1 MFCDRYTVAAAAKC
15 GTVSCHVSTCLTRNS
30 RCACSR
36 YKFVH
41 RGLQDG
47 FLRALLSPNDF
58 MPHGYCYLW
67 NTRLV
72 WLHVVSDSLIA
83 LAYFSIPITLVHFIR
98 KRQDLP
104 FNWMFVCFGVFILAC
119 GATHATEVWTLWH
132 ASYWLSGAVKAVT
145 ALVSVPTAIL
155 LVRLVPQA
163 LALPSP
169 EELRREIAERKRAQ
183 EALSNAKMELEVRVQ
198 ERTVELTKS
207 NAELVV
213 EITQRMRTEDALRR
227 SEERFRLLVETVQ
240 DYAIYMLD
248 PHGIVTSWN
257 VGAEHI
263 KGYRTEEIVGQHF
276 SRFFSAEDVQRGEP
290 EIELKVAVEQGR
302 FANEAWRVRK
312 DGSRFW
318 ASVVI
323 TALHD
328 QQGRLVGFSK
338 ITRDLTERKQ
348 TEQALQKA
356 MSELAHMAR
365 VTTMGELAASIA
377 HEINQPLAA
386 IVNNANASSRLLATE
401 PPDLDEVR
409 LAVADIAEAGTR
421 AGEIISRVRTFL
433 KKAVPAKIQ
442 VDINHVIREV
452 LALAPG
458 QLEKHNVSVKTELL
472 PGLAPVQG
480 DRIQLQQVLLNLIMN
495 GVEAMTSVSDRSRVL
510 VLRSRPHEPGGVL
523 VSVQDSGLGL
533 DPKNIG
539 HVFDTFF
546 TTKPEGMGMGLPIS
560 RSIVETHG
568 GRLWLTPNDG
578 QGVTFQ
584 FTLPACA

>member
-1 MFCDRYTVAAAAKC
+1 ME
-15 GTVSCHVSTCLTRNS
+15 
-30 RCACSR
+30 
-36 YKFVH
+36 
-41 RGLQDG
+41 
-47 FLRALLSPNDF
+47 FLRAVFSPNDF

-72 WLHVVSDSLIA
+72 WLHVISDSLIA
-83 LAYFSIPITLVHFIR
+83 LAYFSIPITLVYFIR
-98 KRQDLP
+98 KRRDLP

-119 GATHATEVWTLWH
+119 GVTHAMEVWTLWR
-132 ASYWLSGAVKAVT
+132 ATYWLSGAVKALT
-145 ALVSVPTAIL
+145 AFVSVPTAVL

-183 EALSNAKMELEVRVQ
+183 EALNNAKMELEVRVQ
-198 ERTVELTKS
+198 ERTAELS
-207 NAELVV
+207 EANAELVV
-213 EITQRMRTEDALRR
+213 EIAQRKLTEEELRR
-227 SEERFRLLVETVQ
+227 TEERFRLLVETVQ

-248 PHGIVTSWN
+248 PAGIVTSWN

-263 KGYRTEEIVGQHF
+263 KGYRTEEIIGQHF
-276 SRFFSAEDVQRGEP
+276 SRFFSAEDVERGEP
-290 EIELKVAVEQGR
+290 EMELEVAVEQSR
-302 FANEAWRVRK
+302 FSSEVWRVRK

-328 QQGRLVGFSK
+328 QQGKLVGFSK
-338 ITRDLTERKQ
+338 ITRDLTECKQ
-348 TEQALQKA
+348 TEQALQNA
-356 MSELAHMAR
+356 TAELAHMAR

-386 IVNNANASSRLLATE
+386 IVNNANASRRLLASE

-409 LAVADIAEAGTR
+409 VALADIAEAGTR
-421 AGEIISRVRTFL
+421 AGEIISRIRAFL
-433 KKAVPAKIQ
+433 KKAVPAKTR
-442 VDINHVIREV
+442 VDINQVIREV
-452 LALAPG
+452 LAVTPG
-458 QLEKHNVSVKTELL
+458 ELDKHQISVRTELL

-480 DRIQLQQVLLNLIMN
+480 DRIQLQQVILNLIVN
-495 GVEAMTSVSDRSRVL
+495 GIDAMTSVTDRPRVL
-510 VLRSRPHEPGGVL
+510 LVRSQPQESGGVL
-523 VSVQDSGLGL
+523 VSVQDSGAGL

-539 HVFDTFF
+539 HLFDPFF

>member
-1 MFCDRYTVAAAAKC
+1 ME
-15 GTVSCHVSTCLTRNS
+15 
-30 RCACSR
+30 
-36 YKFVH
+36 
-41 RGLQDG
+41 
-47 FLRALLSPNDF
+47 FLRAVFSPNDF

-67 NTRLV
+67 NTPLV
-72 WLHVVSDSLIA
+72 WLHVISDSLIA
-83 LAYFSIPITLVHFIR
+83 LAYFSIPITLVYFIR
-98 KRQDLP
+98 KRRDLP

-119 GATHATEVWTLWH
+119 GVTHAMEVWTLWR
-132 ASYWLSGAVKAVT
+132 ATYWLSGAVKALT
-145 ALVSVPTAIL
+145 AFVSVPTAVL

-183 EALSNAKMELEVRVQ
+183 EALNNAKMELEVRVQ
-198 ERTVELTKS
+198 ERTAELS
-207 NAELVV
+207 EANAELVV
-213 EITQRMRTEDALRR
+213 EIAQRKLTEEELRR
-227 SEERFRLLVETVQ
+227 TEERFRLLVETVQ

-248 PHGIVTSWN
+248 PAGIVTSWN

-263 KGYRTEEIVGQHF
+263 KGYRTEEIIGQHF
-276 SRFFSAEDVQRGEP
+276 SRFFSAEDVERGEP
-290 EIELKVAVEQGR
+290 EMELEVAVEQSR
-302 FANEAWRVRK
+302 FSSEVWRVRK

-328 QQGRLVGFSK
+328 QQGKLVGFSK
-338 ITRDLTERKQ
+338 ITRDLTECKQ
-348 TEQALQKA
+348 TEQALQNA
-356 MSELAHMAR
+356 TAELAHMAR

-386 IVNNANASSRLLATE
+386 IVNNANASRRLLASE

-409 LAVADIAEAGTR
+409 VALADIAEAGTR
-421 AGEIISRVRTFL
+421 AGEIISRIRAFL
-433 KKAVPAKIQ
+433 KKAVPAKTR
-442 VDINHVIREV
+442 VDINQVIREV
-452 LALAPG
+452 LAVTPG
-458 QLEKHNVSVKTELL
+458 ELDKHQISVRTELL

-480 DRIQLQQVLLNLIMN
+480 DRIQLQQVILNLIVN
-495 GVEAMTSVSDRSRVL
+495 GIDAMTSVTDRPRVL
-510 VLRSRPHEPGGVL
+510 LVRSQPQESGGVL
-523 VSVQDSGLGL
+523 VSVQDSGAGL

-539 HVFDTFF
+539 HLFDPFF

>member
-1 MFCDRYTVAAAAKC
+1 ME
-15 GTVSCHVSTCLTRNS
+15 
-30 RCACSR
+30 
-36 YKFVH
+36 
-41 RGLQDG
+41 
-47 FLRALLSPNDF
+47 FLRAFLSPNDF

-72 WLHVVSDSLIA
+72 WLHVISDSLIA

-98 KRQDLP
+98 KRRDLP

-119 GATHATEVWTLWH
+119 GATHAMEVWTLWH

-183 EALSNAKMELEVRVQ
+183 EALNNAKMELEVRVQ
-198 ERTVELTKS
+198 ERTAELS
-207 NAELVV
+207 EANAELVV
-213 EITQRMRTEDALRR
+213 EIAQRKLTEEELRR
-227 SEERFRLLVETVQ
+227 TEERFRLLVETVQ

-248 PHGIVTSWN
+248 PAGIVTSWN

-263 KGYRTEEIVGQHF
+263 KGYRTEEIIGQHF
-276 SRFFSAEDVQRGEP
+276 SRFFSAEDVERGEP
-290 EIELKVAVEQGR
+290 EMELEVAVEQSR
-302 FANEAWRVRK
+302 FSSEVWRVRK

-328 QQGRLVGFSK
+328 QQGKLVGFSK

-348 TEQALQKA
+348 TEQALQNA
-356 MSELAHMAR
+356 TAELAHMAR

-386 IVNNANASSRLLATE
+386 IVNNANASSRLLASE

-409 LAVADIAEAGTR
+409 VALADIAEAGTR
-421 AGEIISRVRTFL
+421 AGEIISRIRAFL
-433 KKAVPAKIQ
+433 KKAVPAKTR
-442 VDINHVIREV
+442 VDINQVIREV
-452 LALAPG
+452 LAVTPG
-458 QLEKHNVSVKTELL
+458 ELDKHQGSVRTELL

-480 DRIQLQQVLLNLIMN
+480 DRIQLQQVILNLIVN
-495 GVEAMTSVSDRSRVL
+495 GIDAMTSVTDRPRVL
-510 VLRSRPHEPGGVL
+510 LVRSQPQESGGVL
-523 VSVQDSGLGL
+523 VSVQDSGAGL

-539 HVFDTFF
+539 HLFDPFF

>member
-1 MFCDRYTVAAAAKC
+1 
-15 GTVSCHVSTCLTRNS
+15 LT
-30 RCACSR
+30 A
-36 YKFVH
+36 F
-41 RGLQDG
+41 
-47 FLRALLSPNDF
+47 
-58 MPHGYCYLW
+58 
-67 NTRLV
+67 
-72 WLHVVSDSLIA
+72 
-83 LAYFSIPITLVHFIR
+83 
-98 KRQDLP
+98 
-104 FNWMFVCFGVFILAC
+104 
-119 GATHATEVWTLWH
+119 
-132 ASYWLSGAVKAVT
+132 
-145 ALVSVPTAIL
+145 VSVPTAVL

-183 EALSNAKMELEVRVQ
+183 EALNNAKMELEVRVQ
-198 ERTVELTKS
+198 ERTAELS
-207 NAELVV
+207 EANAELVV
-213 EITQRMRTEDALRR
+213 EIAQRKLTEEELRR
-227 SEERFRLLVETVQ
+227 TEERFRLLVETVQ

-248 PHGIVTSWN
+248 PAGIVTSWN

-263 KGYRTEEIVGQHF
+263 KGYRTEEIIGQHF
-276 SRFFSAEDVQRGEP
+276 SRFFSAEDVERGEP
-290 EIELKVAVEQGR
+290 EMELEVAVEQSR
-302 FANEAWRVRK
+302 FSSEVWRVRK

-328 QQGRLVGFSK
+328 QQGKLVGFSK

-348 TEQALQKA
+348 TEQALQNA
-356 MSELAHMAR
+356 TAELAHMAR

-386 IVNNANASSRLLATE
+386 IVNNANASSRLLASE

-409 LAVADIAEAGTR
+409 VALADIAEAGTR
-421 AGEIISRVRTFL
+421 AGEIISRIRAFL
-433 KKAVPAKIQ
+433 KKAVPAKTR
-442 VDINHVIREV
+442 VDINQVIREV
-452 LALAPG
+452 LAVTPG
-458 QLEKHNVSVKTELL
+458 ELDKHQVSVRTELL

-480 DRIQLQQVLLNLIMN
+480 DRIQLQQVILNLIVN
-495 GVEAMTSVSDRSRVL
+495 GIDAMTSVTDRPRVL
-510 VLRSRPHEPGGVL
+510 LVRSQPQESGGVL
-523 VSVQDSGLGL
+523 VSVQDSGAGL

-539 HVFDTFF
+539 HLFDPFF

>member
-1 MFCDRYTVAAAAKC
+1 MD
-15 GTVSCHVSTCLTRNS
+15 
-30 RCACSR
+30 
-36 YKFVH
+36 
-41 RGLQDG
+41 
-47 FLRALLSPNDF
+47 FLRAFLSPNDF

-83 LAYFSIPITLVHFIR
+83 LAYFSIPITLIHFIR
-98 KRQDLP
+98 KRRDLP

-119 GATHATEVWTLWH
+119 GATHAMEVWTLWH

-145 ALVSVPTAIL
+145 ALVSVPTSIL

-169 EELRREIAERKRAQ
+169 EELRHEIAERKRAQ

-207 NAELVV
+207 NAALVV
-213 EITQRMRTEDALRR
+213 EIAQRMRTEDALRR

-248 PHGIVTSWN
+248 PNGIVTSWN

-276 SRFFSAEDVQRGEP
+276 SRFFSAEDVECGEP
-290 EIELKVAVEQGR
+290 EMELKVAVEQGR

-328 QQGRLVGFSK
+328 QPGRLVGFSK

-386 IVNNANASSRLLATE
+386 IVNNANASSRLLATK

-433 KKAVPAKIQ
+433 KKAAPAKAQ
-442 VDINHVIREV
+442 VDINQVIREV

-458 QLEKHNVSVKTELL
+458 QLEKHNVSVRTELL
-472 PGLAPVQG
+472 PGLAPVRG

-510 VLRSRPHEPGGVL
+510 VLRSQPHESGGVL

-539 HVFDTFF
+539 HVFDAFF

>member
-1 MFCDRYTVAAAAKC
+1 ME
-15 GTVSCHVSTCLTRNS
+15 
-30 RCACSR
+30 
-36 YKFVH
+36 
-41 RGLQDG
+41 
-47 FLRALLSPNDF
+47 FLRAVFSPDDF
-58 MPHGYCYLW
+58 MPHGYCFLW

-72 WLHVVSDSLIA
+72 WLHVISDSLIA
-83 LAYFSIPITLVHFIR
+83 LAYFSIPVTLVYFIR
-98 KRQDLP
+98 KRRDLP

-119 GATHATEVWTLWH
+119 GATHAMEVWTLWR
-132 ASYWLSGAVKAVT
+132 ATYWLSGAVKALT
-145 ALVSVPTAIL
+145 AFVSVPTAVL
-155 LVRLVPQA
+155 LVRLVPKA

-183 EALSNAKMELEVRVQ
+183 EALNNAKMELEVRVQ
-198 ERTVELTKS
+198 ERTAELS
-207 NAELVV
+207 EANAELVV
-213 EITQRMRTEDALRR
+213 EIAQRKLTEEELRR
-227 SEERFRLLVETVQ
+227 TEERFRLLVETVQ

-248 PHGIVTSWN
+248 PAGIVTSWN

-263 KGYRTEEIVGQHF
+263 KGYRTEEIIGQHF
-276 SRFFSAEDVQRGEP
+276 SRFFSAEDVERGEP
-290 EIELKVAVEQGR
+290 EMELEVAVEQSR
-302 FANEAWRVRK
+302 FSSEVWRVRK

-328 QQGRLVGFSK
+328 QQGKLVGFSK

-348 TEQALQKA
+348 TEQALQNA
-356 MSELAHMAR
+356 TAELAHMAR

-386 IVNNANASSRLLATE
+386 IVNNANASSRLLASE

-409 LAVADIAEAGTR
+409 VALADIAEAGTR
-421 AGEIISRVRTFL
+421 AGEIISRIRAFL
-433 KKAVPAKIQ
+433 KKAVPAKTR
-442 VDINHVIREV
+442 VDINQVIREV
-452 LALAPG
+452 LAVTPG
-458 QLEKHNVSVKTELL
+458 ELDKHQVSVRTELL

-480 DRIQLQQVLLNLIMN
+480 DRIQLQQVILNLIVN
-495 GVEAMTSVSDRSRVL
+495 GIDAMTSVTDRPRVL
-510 VLRSRPHEPGGVL
+510 LVRSQPQESGGVL
-523 VSVQDSGLGL
+523 VSVQDSGAGL

-539 HVFDTFF
+539 HLFDPFF

>member
-1 MFCDRYTVAAAAKC
+1 
-15 GTVSCHVSTCLTRNS
+15 
-30 RCACSR
+30 
-36 YKFVH
+36 
-41 RGLQDG
+41 
-47 FLRALLSPNDF
+47 
-58 MPHGYCYLW
+58 
-67 NTRLV
+67 
-72 WLHVVSDSLIA
+72 
-83 LAYFSIPITLVHFIR
+83 
-98 KRQDLP
+98 
-104 FNWMFVCFGVFILAC
+104 
-119 GATHATEVWTLWH
+119 
-132 ASYWLSGAVKAVT
+132 
-145 ALVSVPTAIL
+145 
-155 LVRLVPQA
+155 
-163 LALPSP
+163 
-169 EELRREIAERKRAQ
+169 
-183 EALSNAKMELEVRVQ
+183 MELEVRVQ

-290 EIELKVAVEQGR
+290 EMELKVAVEQGR

-365 VTTMGELAASIA
+365 VTTMGELTASVA

-386 IVNNANASSRLLATE
+386 VVNNANACSRMLANQS
-401 PPDLDEVR
+401 PDIEELRE
-409 LAVADIAEAGTR
+409 AVIDIAQSATR
-421 AGEIISRVRTFL
+421 ASEIVS
-433 KKAVPAKIQ
+433 
-442 VDINHVIREV
+442 HIRAFFKGTSQDRAPIDLNQIIHEV
-452 LALAPG
+452 LSLTVAEA
-458 QLEKHNVSVKTELL
+458 EKNRVAVQTDLGGELPTVL
-472 PGLAPVQG
+472 GV
-480 DRIQLQQVLLNLIMN
+480 RVELQQVVLNLVMN
-495 GVEAMTSVSDRSRVL
+495 GIESMTSVKGERKLQISSQQQ
-510 VLRSRPHEPGGVL
+510 EPGKLL
-523 VSVQDSGLGL
+523 VTVQDSGGGL
-533 DPKNIG
+533 DPQHAVHI
-539 HVFDTFF
+539 FDSFF

-560 RSIVETHG
+560 RSIVEAHG
-568 GRLWLTPNDG
+568 GQLRLVPLPR
-578 QGVTFQ
+578 QGATFQ

>member
-1 MFCDRYTVAAAAKC
+1 ME
-15 GTVSCHVSTCLTRNS
+15 
-30 RCACSR
+30 
-36 YKFVH
+36 
-41 RGLQDG
+41 
-47 FLRALLSPNDF
+47 FLRAFLSPNDF

-72 WLHVVSDSLIA
+72 WLHVISDSLIA

-98 KRQDLP
+98 KRRDLP

-119 GATHATEVWTLWH
+119 GATHAMEVWTLWH
-132 ASYWLSGAVKAVT
+132 ANYWLSGAVKAVT

-183 EALSNAKMELEVRVQ
+183 EALNNAKMELEVRVQ

-213 EITQRMRTEDALRR
+213 EIAQRKLTEEELRR

-248 PHGIVTSWN
+248 PAGIVTSWN

-263 KGYRTEEIVGQHF
+263 KGYRTEEIIGQHF
-276 SRFFSAEDVQRGEP
+276 SRFFSAEDVERGEP
-290 EIELKVAVEQGR
+290 EMELEVAVEQSR
-302 FANEAWRVRK
+302 FSSEVWRVRK

-328 QQGRLVGFSK
+328 QQGKLVGFSK

-348 TEQALQKA
+348 TEQALQNA
-356 MSELAHMAR
+356 TAELAHMAR

-386 IVNNANASSRLLATE
+386 IVNNANASSRLLASE

-409 LAVADIAEAGTR
+409 VALADIAEAGTR
-421 AGEIISRVRTFL
+421 AGEIISRIRAFL
-433 KKAVPAKIQ
+433 KKAVPAKTR
-442 VDINHVIREV
+442 VDINQVIREV
-452 LALAPG
+452 LAVTPG
-458 QLEKHNVSVKTELL
+458 ELDKHQVSVRTELL

-480 DRIQLQQVLLNLIMN
+480 DRIQLQQVILNLIVN
-495 GVEAMTSVSDRSRVL
+495 GIDAMTSVTDRPRVL
-510 VLRSRPHEPGGVL
+510 LVRSQPQESGGVL
-523 VSVQDSGLGL
+523 VSVQDSGAGL

-539 HVFDTFF
+539 HLFDPFF

>member
-1 MFCDRYTVAAAAKC
+1 ME
-15 GTVSCHVSTCLTRNS
+15 
-30 RCACSR
+30 
-36 YKFVH
+36 
-41 RGLQDG
+41 
-47 FLRALLSPNDF
+47 FLRAVFSPDDF
-58 MPHGYCYLW
+58 MPHGYCFLW

-72 WLHVVSDSLIA
+72 WLHVISDSLIA
-83 LAYFSIPITLVHFIR
+83 LAYFSIPVTLVYFIR
-98 KRQDLP
+98 KRRDLP
-104 FNWMFVCFGVFILAC
+104 FNWIFVCFGVFILAC
-119 GATHATEVWTLWH
+119 GATHAMEVWTLWR
-132 ASYWLSGAVKAVT
+132 ATYWLSGAVKALT
-145 ALVSVPTAIL
+145 AFVSVPTAVL
-155 LVRLVPQA
+155 LVRLVPKA

-183 EALSNAKMELEVRVQ
+183 EALNNAKMELEVRVQ
-198 ERTVELTKS
+198 ERTAELS
-207 NAELVV
+207 EANAELVV
-213 EITQRMRTEDALRR
+213 EIAQRKLTEEELRR
-227 SEERFRLLVETVQ
+227 TEERFRLLVETVQ

-248 PHGIVTSWN
+248 PAGIVTSWN

-263 KGYRTEEIVGQHF
+263 KGYRTEEIIGQHF
-276 SRFFSAEDVQRGEP
+276 SRFFSAEDVERGEP
-290 EIELKVAVEQGR
+290 EMELEVAVEQSR
-302 FANEAWRVRK
+302 FSSEVWRVRK

-328 QQGRLVGFSK
+328 QQGKLVGFSK

-348 TEQALQKA
+348 TEQALQNA
-356 MSELAHMAR
+356 TAELAHMAR

-386 IVNNANASSRLLATE
+386 IVNNANASSRLLASE

-409 LAVADIAEAGTR
+409 VALADIAEAGTR
-421 AGEIISRVRTFL
+421 AGEIISRIRAFL
-433 KKAVPAKIQ
+433 KKAVPAKTR
-442 VDINHVIREV
+442 VDINQVIREV
-452 LALAPG
+452 LAVTPG
-458 QLEKHNVSVKTELL
+458 ELDKHQVSVRTELL

-480 DRIQLQQVLLNLIMN
+480 DRIQLQQVILNLIVN
-495 GVEAMTSVSDRSRVL
+495 GIDAMTSVTDRPRILL
-510 VLRSRPHEPGGVL
+510 VRSQPQESGGVL
-523 VSVQDSGLGL
+523 VSVQDSGAGL

-539 HVFDTFF
+539 HLFDPFF

>member
-1 MFCDRYTVAAAAKC
+1 MD
-15 GTVSCHVSTCLTRNS
+15 
-30 RCACSR
+30 
-36 YKFVH
+36 
-41 RGLQDG
+41 
-47 FLRALLSPNDF
+47 FLRAFLSPNDF

-98 KRQDLP
+98 KRRDLP

-119 GATHATEVWTLWH
+119 GATHAMEVWTLWH

-145 ALVSVPTAIL
+145 AFVSVPTAIL

-213 EITQRMRTEDALRR
+213 EIAQRKRTEDALRR

-248 PHGIVTSWN
+248 PNGIVTSWN

-276 SRFFSAEDVQRGEP
+276 SRFFSAEDVECGEP
-290 EIELKVAVEQGR
+290 EMELKVAVEQGR
-302 FANEAWRVRK
+302 FANEVWRVRK

-338 ITRDLTERKQ
+338 ITRDLTQRKQ

-409 LAVADIAEAGTR
+409 LAVAEIAEAGTR

-433 KKAVPAKIQ
+433 KKVVPAKTQ
-442 VDINHVIREV
+442 VDINQVIREV
-452 LALAPG
+452 LALTPS
-458 QLEKHNVSVKTELL
+458 QLEKHNISVRTELL

-510 VLRSRPHEPGGVL
+510 VLRSQPHESGGVL

-539 HVFDTFF
+539 HVFDAFF
-546 TTKPEGMGMGLPIS
+546 TTKSEGMGMGLPIS

>member
-1 MFCDRYTVAAAAKC
+1 MD
-15 GTVSCHVSTCLTRNS
+15 
-30 RCACSR
+30 
-36 YKFVH
+36 
-41 RGLQDG
+41 
-47 FLRALLSPNDF
+47 FLRAFFSPNDF

-98 KRQDLP
+98 KRRDLP

-119 GATHATEVWTLWH
+119 GATHAMEVWTLWH

-145 ALVSVPTAIL
+145 ALVSVPPAIL

-213 EITQRMRTEDALRR
+213 EIAQRMRTEDALRR

-248 PHGIVTSWN
+248 PNGIVTSWN

-276 SRFFSAEDVQRGEP
+276 SRFFSAEDVECGEP
-290 EIELKVAVEQGR
+290 EMELKVAVEQGR

-433 KKAVPAKIQ
+433 KKVVPAKTQ
-442 VDINHVIREV
+442 VDINQVIREV
-452 LALAPG
+452 LALTPS
-458 QLEKHNVSVKTELL
+458 QLEKHNISVRTELL

-495 GVEAMTSVSDRSRVL
+495 GVEAMTSVRDRSRVL
-510 VLRSRPHEPGGVL
+510 VLRSQPHESGGVL

-539 HVFDTFF
+539 HVFDAFF
-546 TTKPEGMGMGLPIS
+546 TTKSEGMGMGLPIS

>member
-1 MFCDRYTVAAAAKC
+1 MD
-15 GTVSCHVSTCLTRNS
+15 
-30 RCACSR
+30 
-36 YKFVH
+36 
-41 RGLQDG
+41 
-47 FLRALLSPNDF
+47 FLRAFFSPNDF

-98 KRQDLP
+98 KRRDLP

-119 GATHATEVWTLWH
+119 GTTHAMEVWTLWH

-169 EELRREIAERKRAQ
+169 EELRGEIVERKRAQ

-207 NAELVV
+207 NAELVI
-213 EITQRMRTEDALRR
+213 EIAQRKRTEDALRR

-248 PHGIVTSWN
+248 PNGIVTSWN

-276 SRFFSAEDVQRGEP
+276 SRFFSAEDVKCGEP
-290 EIELKVAVEQGR
+290 EMELKAAVERGR
-302 FANEAWRVRK
+302 FAHEVWRVRK

-328 QQGRLVGFSK
+328 PQGRLVGFSK

-386 IVNNANASSRLLATE
+386 IVNNANASSRLLASE

-433 KKAVPAKIQ
+433 KKAVPAKTQ
-442 VDINHVIREV
+442 VDINQVIREV

-458 QLEKHNVSVKTELL
+458 QLEKHNISVRTELL

-495 GVEAMTSVSDRSRVL
+495 GVEAMSSVSDRSRVL
-510 VLRSRPHEPGGVL
+510 VLRSQPHESGGVL
-523 VSVQDSGLGL
+523 VSVQDSGGGL
-533 DPKNIG
+533 DPKNIA
-539 HVFDTFF
+539 HLFDAFF

-568 GRLWLTPNDG
+568 GRLWLIPNDG

>member
-1 MFCDRYTVAAAAKC
+1 MD
-15 GTVSCHVSTCLTRNS
+15 
-30 RCACSR
+30 
-36 YKFVH
+36 
-41 RGLQDG
+41 
-47 FLRALLSPNDF
+47 FLRAFLSPNDF

-98 KRQDLP
+98 KRRDLP

-119 GATHATEVWTLWH
+119 GATHAMEVWTLWH

-145 ALVSVPTAIL
+145 ALVSVPTSIL

-169 EELRREIAERKRAQ
+169 EELRHEIAERKRAQ

-213 EITQRMRTEDALRR
+213 EIAQRMRTEDALRR

-248 PHGIVTSWN
+248 PNGIVTSWN

-276 SRFFSAEDVQRGEP
+276 SRFFSAEDVECGEP
-290 EIELKVAVEQGR
+290 EMELKVAVEQGR

-328 QQGRLVGFSK
+328 QPGRLVGFSK

-386 IVNNANASSRLLATE
+386 IVNNANASSRLLATK

-433 KKAVPAKIQ
+433 KKAAPAKTQ
-442 VDINHVIREV
+442 VDINQVIREV

-458 QLEKHNVSVKTELL
+458 QLEKHNVSVRTELL
-472 PGLAPVQG
+472 PGLAPVRG

-510 VLRSRPHEPGGVL
+510 VLRSQPHESGGVL

-539 HVFDTFF
+539 HVFDAFF

>member
-1 MFCDRYTVAAAAKC
+1 MD
-15 GTVSCHVSTCLTRNS
+15 
-30 RCACSR
+30 
-36 YKFVH
+36 
-41 RGLQDG
+41 
-47 FLRALLSPNDF
+47 FLRAFLSPNDF

-98 KRQDLP
+98 KRRDLP

-119 GATHATEVWTLWH
+119 GATHAMEVWTLWH

-213 EITQRMRTEDALRR
+213 EIAQRMRTEDALRR

-248 PHGIVTSWN
+248 PNGIVTSWN

-276 SRFFSAEDVQRGEP
+276 SRFFSAEDVECGEP
-290 EIELKVAVEQGR
+290 EMELKVAVEQGR

-433 KKAVPAKIQ
+433 KKVVPAKTQ
-442 VDINHVIREV
+442 VDINQVIREV
-452 LALAPG
+452 LALTPS
-458 QLEKHNVSVKTELL
+458 QLEKHNISVRTELL

-495 GVEAMTSVSDRSRVL
+495 GVEAMTSVRDRSRVL
-510 VLRSRPHEPGGVL
+510 VLRSQPHESGGVL

-539 HVFDTFF
+539 HVFDAFF
-546 TTKPEGMGMGLPIS
+546 TTKSEGMGMGLPIS

>member
-1 MFCDRYTVAAAAKC
+1 MEDYRM
-15 GTVSCHVSTCLTRNS
+15 
-30 RCACSR
+30 
-36 YKFVH
+36 
-41 RGLQDG
+41 D
-47 FLRALLSPNDF
+47 FLRAFFSPNDF

-83 LAYFSIPITLVHFIR
+83 LAYFSIPITLVRFIR
-98 KRQDLP
+98 KRRDLP

-119 GATHATEVWTLWH
+119 GATHAMEVWTLWH

-145 ALVSVPTAIL
+145 ALISVPTAIL

-198 ERTVELTKS
+198 ERTAELS
-207 NAELVV
+207 EANAELVV
-213 EITQRMRTEDALRR
+213 EIAQRKLTEEELRR
-227 SEERFRLLVETVQ
+227 TEERFRLLVETVQ

-248 PHGIVTSWN
+248 PAGIVTSWN

-263 KGYRTEEIVGQHF
+263 KGYRTEEIIGQHF
-276 SRFFSAEDVQRGEP
+276 SRFFSAEDVERGEP
-290 EIELKVAVEQGR
+290 EMELEVAVEQSR
-302 FANEAWRVRK
+302 FSSEVWRVRK

-328 QQGRLVGFSK
+328 QQGKLVGFSK

-348 TEQALQKA
+348 TEQALQNA
-356 MSELAHMAR
+356 TAELAHMAR

-386 IVNNANASSRLLATE
+386 IVNNANASSRLLASE

-409 LAVADIAEAGTR
+409 VALADIAEAGTR
-421 AGEIISRVRTFL
+421 AGEIISRIRAFL
-433 KKAVPAKIQ
+433 KKAVPAKTR
-442 VDINHVIREV
+442 VDINQVIREV
-452 LALAPG
+452 LAVTPG
-458 QLEKHNVSVKTELL
+458 ELDKHQVSVRTELL

-480 DRIQLQQVLLNLIMN
+480 DRIQLQQVILNLIVN
-495 GVEAMTSVSDRSRVL
+495 GIDAMTSVTDRPRVL
-510 VLRSRPHEPGGVL
+510 LVRSQPQESGGVL
-523 VSVQDSGLGL
+523 VSVQDSGAGL

-539 HVFDTFF
+539 HLFDPFF

>member
-1 MFCDRYTVAAAAKC
+1 MEDYRM
-15 GTVSCHVSTCLTRNS
+15 
-30 RCACSR
+30 
-36 YKFVH
+36 
-41 RGLQDG
+41 D

-98 KRQDLP
+98 KRRDLP

-119 GATHATEVWTLWH
+119 GATHAMEVWTLWH

-145 ALVSVPTAIL
+145 ALVSVPTAML

-213 EITQRMRTEDALRR
+213 EIAQRMRTEDALRH

-248 PHGIVTSWN
+248 PNGIVTSWN

-276 SRFFSAEDVQRGEP
+276 SRFFSAEDVECGEP
-290 EIELKVAVEQGR
+290 EMELKAAVEQGR

-433 KKAVPAKIQ
+433 KKVVPAKTQ
-442 VDINHVIREV
+442 VDINQVIREV
-452 LALAPG
+452 LALTPS
-458 QLEKHNVSVKTELL
+458 QLEKHNISVRTELL

-510 VLRSRPHEPGGVL
+510 VLRSQPHESGGVL

-539 HVFDTFF
+539 HVFDAFF
-546 TTKPEGMGMGLPIS
+546 TTKSEGMGMGLPIS

>member
-1 MFCDRYTVAAAAKC
+1 ME
-15 GTVSCHVSTCLTRNS
+15 
-30 RCACSR
+30 
-36 YKFVH
+36 
-41 RGLQDG
+41 
-47 FLRALLSPNDF
+47 FLRAVFSPDDF
-58 MPHGYCYLW
+58 MPHGYCFLW

-72 WLHVVSDSLIA
+72 WLHVISDSLIA
-83 LAYFSIPITLVHFIR
+83 LAYFSIPVTLVYFIR
-98 KRQDLP
+98 KRRDLP
-104 FNWMFVCFGVFILAC
+104 FNWIFVCFGVFILAC
-119 GATHATEVWTLWH
+119 GATHAMEVWTLWR
-132 ASYWLSGAVKAVT
+132 ATYWLSGAVKALT
-145 ALVSVPTAIL
+145 AFVSVPTAVL
-155 LVRLVPQA
+155 LVRLVPRA

-183 EALSNAKMELEVRVQ
+183 EALNNAKMELEVRVQ
-198 ERTVELTKS
+198 ERTAELS
-207 NAELVV
+207 EANAELVV
-213 EITQRMRTEDALRR
+213 EIAQRKLTEEELRR
-227 SEERFRLLVETVQ
+227 TEERFRLLVETVQ

-248 PHGIVTSWN
+248 PAGIVTSWN

-263 KGYRTEEIVGQHF
+263 KGYRTEEIIGQHF
-276 SRFFSAEDVQRGEP
+276 SRFFSAEDVERGEP
-290 EIELKVAVEQGR
+290 EMELEVAVEQSR
-302 FANEAWRVRK
+302 FSSEVWRVRK

-328 QQGRLVGFSK
+328 QQGKLVGFSK

-348 TEQALQKA
+348 TEQALQNA
-356 MSELAHMAR
+356 TAELAHMAR

-386 IVNNANASSRLLATE
+386 IVNNANASSRLLASE

-409 LAVADIAEAGTR
+409 VALADIAEAGTR
-421 AGEIISRVRTFL
+421 AGEIISRIRAFL
-433 KKAVPAKIQ
+433 KKAVPAKTR
-442 VDINHVIREV
+442 VDINQVIREV
-452 LALAPG
+452 LAVTPG
-458 QLEKHNVSVKTELL
+458 ELDKHQVSVRTELL

-480 DRIQLQQVLLNLIMN
+480 DRIQLQQVILNLIVN
-495 GVEAMTSVSDRSRVL
+495 GIDAMTSVTDRPRILL
-510 VLRSRPHEPGGVL
+510 VRSQPQESGGVL
-523 VSVQDSGLGL
+523 VSVQDSGAGL

-539 HVFDTFF
+539 HLFDPFF

>member
-1 MFCDRYTVAAAAKC
+1 MD
-15 GTVSCHVSTCLTRNS
+15 
-30 RCACSR
+30 
-36 YKFVH
+36 
-41 RGLQDG
+41 
-47 FLRALLSPNDF
+47 FLRAFLSPNDF

-98 KRQDLP
+98 KRRDLP

-119 GATHATEVWTLWH
+119 GATHAMEVWTLWH

-169 EELRREIAERKRAQ
+169 EELRGEIAERKRAQ

-207 NAELVV
+207 NAELVI
-213 EITQRMRTEDALRR
+213 EIAQRKRTEDALRR

-248 PHGIVTSWN
+248 PNGIVTSWN

-276 SRFFSAEDVQRGEP
+276 SRFFSAEDVERGEP
-290 EIELKVAVEQGR
+290 EMELKVAVERGR

-328 QQGRLVGFSK
+328 PQGRLVGFSK

-386 IVNNANASSRLLATE
+386 IVNNANASSRLLASE

-433 KKAVPAKIQ
+433 KKVVPAKTQ
-442 VDINHVIREV
+442 VDINQVIREV
-452 LALAPG
+452 LALTPS
-458 QLEKHNVSVKTELL
+458 QLEKHNISVRTELL

-510 VLRSRPHEPGGVL
+510 VLRSQPHESGGVL

-533 DPKNIG
+533 DPRNIG
-539 HVFDTFF
+539 HVFDAFF
-546 TTKPEGMGMGLPIS
+546 TTKSEGMGMGLPIS

>member
-1 MFCDRYTVAAAAKC
+1 MD
-15 GTVSCHVSTCLTRNS
+15 
-30 RCACSR
+30 
-36 YKFVH
+36 
-41 RGLQDG
+41 
-47 FLRALLSPNDF
+47 FLRAFLSPNDF

-98 KRQDLP
+98 KRRDLP

-119 GATHATEVWTLWH
+119 GATHAMEVWTLWH

-169 EELRREIAERKRAQ
+169 EELRREIAERKHAQ

-213 EITQRMRTEDALRR
+213 EIAQRMRTEDALRR

-248 PHGIVTSWN
+248 PNGIVTSWN

-276 SRFFSAEDVQRGEP
+276 SRFFSAEDVECGEP
-290 EIELKVAVEQGR
+290 EMELKVAVEQGR

-433 KKAVPAKIQ
+433 KKVVPAKTQ
-442 VDINHVIREV
+442 VDINQVIREV
-452 LALAPG
+452 LALTPS
-458 QLEKHNVSVKTELL
+458 QLEKHNISVRTELL

-495 GVEAMTSVSDRSRVL
+495 GVEAMTSVRDRSRVL
-510 VLRSRPHEPGGVL
+510 VLRSQPHESGGVL

-539 HVFDTFF
+539 HVFDAFF
-546 TTKPEGMGMGLPIS
+546 TTKSEGMGMGLPIS

>member
-1 MFCDRYTVAAAAKC
+1 MD
-15 GTVSCHVSTCLTRNS
+15 
-30 RCACSR
+30 
-36 YKFVH
+36 
-41 RGLQDG
+41 
-47 FLRALLSPNDF
+47 FLRAFLSPNDF

-98 KRQDLP
+98 KRRDLP

-119 GATHATEVWTLWH
+119 GATHAMEVWTLWH

-169 EELRREIAERKRAQ
+169 EELRGEIAERKRAQ

-213 EITQRMRTEDALRR
+213 EIAQRMRTEDALRR

-248 PHGIVTSWN
+248 PNGIVTSWN

-276 SRFFSAEDVQRGEP
+276 SRFFSAEDVECGEP
-290 EIELKVAVEQGR
+290 EMELKVAVEQGR

-338 ITRDLTERKQ
+338 ITRDLTERKK

-433 KKAVPAKIQ
+433 KKAVPPKTQ
-442 VDINHVIREV
+442 VDINQVIREV
-452 LALAPG
+452 LALTPS
-458 QLEKHNVSVKTELL
+458 QLEKHNVSIRTELL

-510 VLRSRPHEPGGVL
+510 VLRSQPHESGGVL

-539 HVFDTFF
+539 HVFDAFF

>member
-1 MFCDRYTVAAAAKC
+1 MD
-15 GTVSCHVSTCLTRNS
+15 
-30 RCACSR
+30 
-36 YKFVH
+36 
-41 RGLQDG
+41 
-47 FLRALLSPNDF
+47 FLGAFFSPNDF

-98 KRQDLP
+98 KRRDLP

-119 GATHATEVWTLWH
+119 GATHAMEVWTLWH
-132 ASYWLSGAVKAVT
+132 ATYWLSGAVKAVT

-213 EITQRMRTEDALRR
+213 EIAQRKRTEDALRR

-248 PHGIVTSWN
+248 PNGIVTSWN

-276 SRFFSAEDVQRGEP
+276 SRFFSAEDVECGEP
-290 EIELKVAVEQGR
+290 EMELKVAVEQGR

-338 ITRDLTERKQ
+338 ITRDLTERKK

-409 LAVADIAEAGTR
+409 LAVAEIAEAGTR

-433 KKAVPAKIQ
+433 KKVVPAKTQ
-442 VDINHVIREV
+442 VDINQVIREV
-452 LALAPG
+452 LALTPS
-458 QLEKHNVSVKTELL
+458 QLEKHNISVRTELL

-510 VLRSRPHEPGGVL
+510 VLRSQPHESGGVL

-539 HVFDTFF
+539 HVFDAFF

>member
-1 MFCDRYTVAAAAKC
+1 MED
-15 GTVSCHVSTCLTRNS
+15 
-30 RCACSR
+30 
-36 YKFVH
+36 YKM
-41 RGLQDG
+41 D
-47 FLRALLSPNDF
+47 FLRAFLSPNDF

-98 KRQDLP
+98 KRRDLP

-119 GATHATEVWTLWH
+119 GATHAMEVWTLWH

-213 EITQRMRTEDALRR
+213 EIAQRKRTEDALRH

-248 PHGIVTSWN
+248 PNGIVTSWN

-276 SRFFSAEDVQRGEP
+276 SRFFSAENVECGEP
-290 EIELKVAVEQGR
+290 EMELKVAVEQGR
-302 FANEAWRVRK
+302 FANEVWRVRK

-328 QQGRLVGFSK
+328 QQGRLLGFSK

-433 KKAVPAKIQ
+433 KKAVPAKTQ
-442 VDINHVIREV
+442 VDINQVIREV
-452 LALAPG
+452 LALTPS
-458 QLEKHNVSVKTELL
+458 QLEKHNISVSTELL

-510 VLRSRPHEPGGVL
+510 VLRSQPHESGGVL
-523 VSVQDSGLGL
+523 ISVQDSGLGL

-539 HVFDTFF
+539 HVFDAFF
-546 TTKPEGMGMGLPIS
+546 YHQARGNG
-560 RSIVETHG
+560 
-568 GRLWLTPNDG
+568 N
-578 QGVTFQ
+578 GVADQPFHRGNPRR
-584 FTLPACA
+584 PAVAYAQ

>member
-1 MFCDRYTVAAAAKC
+1 ME
-15 GTVSCHVSTCLTRNS
+15 
-30 RCACSR
+30 
-36 YKFVH
+36 
-41 RGLQDG
+41 
-47 FLRALLSPNDF
+47 FLRAVFSPNDF

-72 WLHVVSDSLIA
+72 WLHVISDSLIA
-83 LAYFSIPITLVHFIR
+83 LAYFSIPITLVYFIR
-98 KRQDLP
+98 KRRDLP

-119 GATHATEVWTLWH
+119 GVTHAMEVWTLWR
-132 ASYWLSGAVKAVT
+132 ATYWLSGAVKALT
-145 ALVSVPTAIL
+145 AFVSVPTAVL

-183 EALSNAKMELEVRVQ
+183 EALNNAKMELEVRVQ
-198 ERTVELTKS
+198 ERTAELS
-207 NAELVV
+207 EANAELVV
-213 EITQRMRTEDALRR
+213 EIAQRKLTEEELRR
-227 SEERFRLLVETVQ
+227 TEERFRLLVETVQ

-248 PHGIVTSWN
+248 PAGIVTSWN

-263 KGYRTEEIVGQHF
+263 KGYRTEEIIGQHF
-276 SRFFSAEDVQRGEP
+276 SRFFSAEDVERGEP
-290 EIELKVAVEQGR
+290 EMELEVAVEQSR
-302 FANEAWRVRK
+302 FSSEVWRVRK

-328 QQGRLVGFSK
+328 QQGKLVGFSK

-348 TEQALQKA
+348 TEQALQNA
-356 MSELAHMAR
+356 TAELAHMAR

-386 IVNNANASSRLLATE
+386 IVNNANASRRLLASE

-409 LAVADIAEAGTR
+409 VALADIAEAGTR
-421 AGEIISRVRTFL
+421 AGEIISRIRAFL
-433 KKAVPAKIQ
+433 KKAVPAKTR
-442 VDINHVIREV
+442 VDINQVIREV
-452 LALAPG
+452 LAVTPG
-458 QLEKHNVSVKTELL
+458 ELDKHQISVRTELL

-480 DRIQLQQVLLNLIMN
+480 DRIQLQQVILNLIVN
-495 GVEAMTSVSDRSRVL
+495 GIDAMTSVTDRPRVL
-510 VLRSRPHEPGGVL
+510 LVRSQPQESGGVL
-523 VSVQDSGLGL
+523 VSVQDSGAGL

-539 HVFDTFF
+539 HLFDPFF

>member
-1 MFCDRYTVAAAAKC
+1 MD
-15 GTVSCHVSTCLTRNS
+15 
-30 RCACSR
+30 
-36 YKFVH
+36 
-41 RGLQDG
+41 

-98 KRQDLP
+98 KRRDLP

-119 GATHATEVWTLWH
+119 GATHAMEVWTLWH

-169 EELRREIAERKRAQ
+169 EELRGEIAERKRAQ

-213 EITQRMRTEDALRR
+213 EIAQRKRTEDALRR

-248 PHGIVTSWN
+248 PNGIVTSWN

-276 SRFFSAEDVQRGEP
+276 SRFFSAEDVECGEP
-290 EIELKVAVEQGR
+290 EMELKVAVEQGR

-433 KKAVPAKIQ
+433 KKVVPAKTQ
-442 VDINHVIREV
+442 VDINQVIREV
-452 LALAPG
+452 LALTPS
-458 QLEKHNVSVKTELL
+458 QLEKHNISVRTELL
-472 PGLAPVQG
+472 PGLAPVHG

-495 GVEAMTSVSDRSRVL
+495 GVEAMTSVSDGSRVL
-510 VLRSRPHEPGGVL
+510 VLRSQPHESGGVL
-523 VSVQDSGLGL
+523 VSVQDSGGGL

-539 HVFDTFF
+539 HVFDAFF

>member
-1 MFCDRYTVAAAAKC
+1 MD
-15 GTVSCHVSTCLTRNS
+15 
-30 RCACSR
+30 
-36 YKFVH
+36 
-41 RGLQDG
+41 
-47 FLRALLSPNDF
+47 FLRAFFSPNDF

-98 KRQDLP
+98 KRRDLP

-119 GATHATEVWTLWH
+119 GATHAMEVWTLWH
-132 ASYWLSGAVKAVT
+132 ATYWLSGAVKAVT

-213 EITQRMRTEDALRR
+213 EIAQRKRTEDALRR

-248 PHGIVTSWN
+248 PNGIVTSWN

-276 SRFFSAEDVQRGEP
+276 SRFFSAEDVECGEP
-290 EIELKVAVEQGR
+290 EMELKVAVEQGR
-302 FANEAWRVRK
+302 FANEVWRVRK

-318 ASVVI
+318 ASVVV

-338 ITRDLTERKQ
+338 ITRDLTERKK

-409 LAVADIAEAGTR
+409 LAVAEIAEAGTR

-433 KKAVPAKIQ
+433 KKVVPAKTQ
-442 VDINHVIREV
+442 VDINQVIREV
-452 LALAPG
+452 LALTPS
-458 QLEKHNVSVKTELL
+458 QLEKHNISVRTELL

-510 VLRSRPHEPGGVL
+510 VLRSQPHESGGVL

-539 HVFDTFF
+539 HVFDAFF